1 MVTHV
6 GKRKKRRLRG
16 KSKEYETTVIK
27 YYSLGSIL
35 STLYNDAAMSYFVG
49 TVKKIL
55 VADKEYYDREYYSSM
70 LARCKTNIEAYVYR
84 TTEVVSSI
92 EEAVVKLAERKLD
105 LGEEPTL
112 EWWVPYEIVRY
123 LHTNKNRTA
132 QERLDLG
139 TWPDEIPR

>member
-27 YYSLGSIL
+27 YYSLGGIL
-35 STLYNDAAMSYFVG
+35 STLYPDAAMSYFVG
-49 TVKKIL
+49 TVKQIL
-55 VADKEYYDREYYSSM
+55 VEDIAHYNQPKYADL
-70 LARCKTNIEAYVYR
+70 LARCKTNIKFNVYR
-84 TTEVVSSI
+84 TTEVVSSM

-105 LGEEPTL
+105 LGKEPTL
-112 EWWVPYEIVRY
+112 AWWVPYEIVRY

-139 TWPDEIPR
+139 TWPNEVPR